1 MAEGEL
7 CGKNY
12 GGTGP
17 QQKELS
23 GPRRMDVGWAK
34 VTCIGRSS
42 TTPERSDWMKEKKVQ
57 VASMGPYQS
66 DELYDSWE
74 RVNLASL

>member
-1 MAEGEL
+1 MREELGGHRSTAERSVRPQEDG
-7 CGKNY
+7 CGM
-12 GGTGP
+12 G
-17 QQKELS
+17 
-23 GPRRMDVGWAK
+23 K
-34 VTCIGRSS
+34 VICIGRSS

-57 VASMGPYQS
+57 VASMGPYQA